1 MRIACVIC
9 EEMDKKMKRIYL
21 DYAATTPVKQ
31 EVLQAMMPFFV
42 DVTYDNKQLETI
54 TRTFESYIGAEPGTV
69 TFNHGGSYGS
79 NAAIK
84 GLAQL
89 SRERGKRIITSK
101 IEHPAVYKVFE
112 LLGQEG
118 FDVVYVDVDD
128 RGMIDLAHLTR
139 LIDPNTAF
147 VSIMWINNEI
157 GTIQPIDKVAEL
169 CKGNGVYLHVD
180 AVQALG
186 NLNIDVNKL
195 GVDVMTFSSH
205 KVYAPKG
212 CGAMYVKR
220 GLDLNPLIKGC
231 NDVASV
237 NLPYIAGFVKG
248 VELSYEHFD
257 QMASNKR
264 KLKKRLI
271 DGLVGLDI
279 GIKPIANVD
288 DQKQHPGIVSFYFP
302 QMDSDS
308 LIINFDFNGIAISGG
323 SACSSGALSASHVLR
338 AIGMSEADAKKCVR
352 MTVGDLTTEEEID
365 RVVETAKRILKG

>member
-1 MRIACVIC
+1 
-9 EEMDKKMKRIYL
+9 MKRIYL
-21 DYAATTPVKQ
+21 DYAATTPVKR
-31 EVLQAMMPFFV
+31 EVLQAMMPFFA
-42 DVTYDNKQLETI
+42 DASYDKERHEAL
-54 TRTFESYIGAEPGTV
+54 TRSFEVYIGAEPGTV
-69 TFNHGGSYGS
+69 SFNHGGSYGS
-79 NAAIK
+79 NTAIK
-84 GLAQL
+84 GLARL
-89 SRERGKRIITSK
+89 SRERGKRIVTSK

-112 LLGQEG
+112 SLGQEG
-118 FDVVYVDVDD
+118 FEVAYADVDD
-128 RGMIDLAHLTR
+128 EGMVDLAHLTR
-139 LIDPNTAF
+139 LIDSNTAF
-147 VSIMWINNEI
+147 VSIMWVNNEI
-157 GTIQPIDKVAEL
+157 GTIQPIDKIAEL
-169 CKGNGVYLHVD
+169 CRAFDVYLHVD

-186 NLNIDVNKL
+186 NLKIDVTKL
-195 GVDVMTFSSH
+195 DVDVMTFSSH

-212 CGAMYVKR
+212 CGAMYVNQ
-220 GLDLNPLIKGC
+220 GLDLKPFIMGC
-231 NDVASV
+231 NDATSV
-237 NLPYIAGFVKG
+237 NSPYIAGFVKG

-257 QMASNKR
+257 QMATHKR

-288 DQKQHPGIVSFYFP
+288 DQTQHPGIVSFYFP

-352 MTVGDLTTEEEID
+352 MTVGDMTTEEEID